1 MVFGPTIWTVN
12 LFGSPWF
19 WVIPLSFHHWVSK
32 MRGSHR
38 KKSCWAWFLGVI
50 STTQNSKIWVMDDG
64 NWKQNFGVF
73 SFWNMSYDGKKWVM
87 WPNNNFEV
95 FEIKW
100 GLGYELWVLS
110 LSYEYWVLKIES
122 WPNQTSLKSSC
133 MSSKIKNAESNNKQN
148 VLKEPNFIGSR
159 VLSEK

>member
-1 MVFGPTIWTVN
+1 
-12 LFGSPWF
+12 
-19 WVIPLSFHHWVSK
+19 
-32 MRGSHR
+32 MR
-38 KKSCWAWFLGVI
+38 
-50 STTQNSKIWVMDDG
+50 
-64 NWKQNFGVF
+64 
-73 SFWNMSYDGKKWVM
+73 
-87 WPNNNFEV
+87 PNNNFKV

-110 LSYEYWVLKIES
+110 FMKIEC
-122 WPNQTSLKSSC
+122 SC